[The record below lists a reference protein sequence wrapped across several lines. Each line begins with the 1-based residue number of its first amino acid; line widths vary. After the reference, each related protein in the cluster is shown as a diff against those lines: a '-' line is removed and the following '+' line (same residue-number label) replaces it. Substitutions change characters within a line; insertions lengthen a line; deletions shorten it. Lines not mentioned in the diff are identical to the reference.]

1 MTRQLLQRERR
12 RRDSVASRRRTAC
25 LIGPVSGVR
34 SPKSLGVVRYVDDL
48 ALALG
53 ELGVEYRPATR
64 PAPGLSAHLHL
75 ANSSRNVLRHAAGL
89 RAPYVVTVHDVLPRT
104 PALRPWYRRAVYPLL
119 SRAAV
124 TIVHSEFAATL
135 LAGLGAGP
143 RRVEVVPHPA
153 RSFASLEQQAARH
166 ALGWEDDRPLFVLPG
181 VLKPAKLVAE
191 TLAAATP
198 LLEGG
203 TLRLALVGPVVD
215 EGLIRRARSLGVL
228 VLPSPVRRLYEQA
241 IVAAD
246 CVLVLRDASV
256 GETNGPLMDAL
267 GAGRAVL
274 ATAVGSI
281 TEIAE
286 DAALYCLPAAESIRA
301 GLKTLCDDDER
312 GRHAEIAHARAEAF
326 SLRSLAERHAD
337 LFSEVLGG

>member
-1 MTRQLLQRERR
+1 VTRQLLERERTEQ
-12 RRDSVASRRRTAC
+12 AGAGGGHRTAC
-25 LIGPVSGVR
+25 PITPVTGVR
-34 SPKSLGVVRYVDDL
+34 SPKSLGVVHYVEGL

-53 ELGVEYRPATR
+53 ELGVDYRPAAR
-64 PAPGLSAHLHL
+64 PSAGLGVHLHL
-75 ANSSRNVLRHAAGL
+75 ANSSRTVLRHAAGM
-89 RAPYVVTVHDVLPRT
+89 RAPYVVTVHDVMPRT
-104 PALRPWYRRAVYPLL
+104 PALRPWYSRAAYPLL
-119 SRAAV
+119 RRAAA

-135 LAGLGAGP
+135 VAGLGAGP
-143 RRVEVVPHPA
+143 RRLEVIPHPA
-153 RSFASLEQQAARH
+153 RTFASLDQQAARQT
-166 ALGWEDDRPLFVLPG
+166 LGWESDRPLFVLPG

-191 TLAAATP
+191 TLAAAAP
-198 LLEGG
+198 LLERG

-215 EGLIRRARSLGVL
+215 ERLTRRARSLGAL
-228 VLPSPVRRLYEQA
+228 LLPSPARRLYEQA

-286 DAALYCLPAAESIRA
+286 DAAHYCLPTAESIHA
-301 GLKTLCDDDER
+301 GLETLCDDDER
-312 GRHAEIAHARAEAF
+312 GRHAEIARARAEAF
-326 SLRSLAERHAD
+326 SLRSVAERHAD
-337 LFSEVLGG
+337 LFGEVLGG